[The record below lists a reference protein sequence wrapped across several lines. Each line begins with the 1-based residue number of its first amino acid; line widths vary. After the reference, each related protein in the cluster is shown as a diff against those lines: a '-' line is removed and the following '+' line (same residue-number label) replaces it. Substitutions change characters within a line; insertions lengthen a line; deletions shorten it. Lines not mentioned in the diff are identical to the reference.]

1 MCFLPRIALA
11 EMATAAT
18 PKRSNARI
26 GGAPGGASRD
36 VERRRGLAPVA
47 AAAARVAAPLLKKRG
62 LAEARI
68 VIEWRTIA
76 GDLVSERS
84 APERLVRARQ
94 GDAGGTL
101 RLRVAGAWAL
111 EFQHIAPELIAR
123 INAYFGY
130 PAVARIQIVQ
140 APLPAARRAAP
151 RPVAL
156 PAEAEAS
163 LADRAA
169 KIADPELRERVIALG
184 RALEQRAR
192 RTAKDLA
199 QAPKPSK

>member
-1 MCFLPRIALA
+1 
-11 EMATAAT
+11 MAAAAT
-18 PKRSNARI
+18 PKRTSDRTGDAARDSL
-26 GGAPGGASRD
+26 GH

-68 VIEWRTIA
+68 VTEWRAIA

-94 GDAGGTL
+94 GDGSGGGTL

-130 PAVARIQIVQ
+130 PAVARLQLVQ
-140 APLPAARRAAP
+140 APLPAARRAP
-151 RPVAL
+151 QRPVPL
-156 PAEAEAS
+156 PAAIETS
-163 LADRAA
+163 IADRAA
-169 KIADPELRERVIALG
+169 KIADPELRDRVIALG

-192 RTAKDLA
+192 RIAKA
-199 QAPKPSK
+199 RMQAPKPV